1 MKPRDFVAMMQEPR
15 AIKWEW
21 DPEVGMKLHTFDGAT
36 YDDARD
42 GGRLNRQHDI
52 IYALMRDG
60 RPRTLAEIEAATG
73 FPQASISARLR
84 DFRKPRF
91 GGHDLI
97 GACRERGVWVY
108 RLVLAEV
115 GTQQRMF

>member
-1 MKPRDFVAMMQEPR
+1 MN
-15 AIKWEW
+15 
-21 DPEVGMKLHTFDGAT
+21 LHTFDGAT

-42 GGRLNRQHDI
+42 GERLNRQHDI

-91 GGHDLI
+91 GGHDVV
-97 GACRERGVWVY
+97 RGHIAGGQWCY
-108 RLVLAEV
+108 RVVLAEV